1 MNLEN
6 IMLGEESQTR
16 KATYYMIPFICNVQN
31 KQIYRDRVCEWLPG
45 AGMNGQWKVTA
56 NGYGVSFGGV
66 TIF

>member
-45 AGMNGQWKVTA
+45 AGTNGQ
-56 NGYGVSFGGV
+56 
-66 TIF
+66 